1 VLNGLWLGFFGMAA
15 LAALGRWLVGGD
27 PTVFAALVES
37 LFAMARLAVEVM
49 VLLFGTL
56 TLWLGFLRIAEA
68 AGLVGWLARLLGP
81 LFSRLMP
88 GVPAGHPALGLIT
101 MNFAANALGLDN
113 AATPIGLKA
122 MRELQRLN
130 PDPVTA
136 TNAQILFL
144 VLNASSLTLLPVTI
158 FMYRAQQGAPDP
170 TMVFLPILLATS
182 ASTLV
187 GLLTVAV
194 AQRLRLWDP
203 VVLAYLVPGALV
215 LGGFMA
221 LLGTLSAAAI
231 ASLSSLHGQPGAVQR
246 DHRLPGGGAM
256 RRIKVYECFIE
267 GAKEGFDIA
276 KNLLPYLV
284 AMLCAVGVLRASG
297 ALDFILGGLRWL
309 VTAGGWDARFVDAM
323 PTALVKPFSGSAARA
338 MLIETMKSQGVD
350 SFPALVAA
358 TIQGSTET
366 TFYVLAVYFGAVGI
380 QRARHAVCACW
391 RAVVSPAIGSLRRG
405 LFGARSLAPRMSPAL
420 LLYFVRKAPHR
431 LLVLRALHRASGA
444 PRSEIGGHSR
454 RGVPGALCSTT
465 REHRLEGIEHRHQL
479 RQLPAVTV
487 DLHLAR

>member
-1 VLNGLWLGFFGMAA
+1 MLNGLWLGFFVVSA
-15 LAALGRWLVGGD
+15 LAALGRWLIGGD
-27 PTVFAALVES
+27 ASVFAAMVES

-68 AGLVGWLARLLGP
+68 AGLVAWLARLLGP
-81 LFSRLMP
+81 LFKRLMP

-122 MRELQRLN
+122 MRELQTLN
-130 PDPVTA
+130 PSTTTA
-136 TNAQILFL
+136 SNAQILFL

-158 FMYRAQQGAPDP
+158 FMYRAQQGAHDP
-170 TMVFLPILLATS
+170 TLVFLPILLATS

-187 GLLTVAV
+187 GLLSVAFM
-194 AQRLRLWDP
+194 QRLRLWDP
-203 VVLAYLVPGALV
+203 VVLAYLLPGALL

-221 LLGTLSAAAI
+221 LLTTLSAAAL
-231 ASLSSLHGQPGAVQR
+231 ASLSSLLGNLTLFGLILAFLLIGAW
-246 DHRLPGGGAM
+246 
-256 RRIKVYECFIE
+256 RRVKVYENFIE
-267 GAKEGFDIA
+267 GAKEGFDVA

-297 ALDFILGGLRWL
+297 ALDVILGGIRWL
-309 VTAGGWDARFVDAM
+309 VLQTGWDTRFVDAL

-350 SFPALVAA
+350 SFPALAAA

-380 QRARHAVCACW
+380 QRARHAVACALL
-391 RAVVSPAIGSLRRG
+391 AELAGVVAAIGVCYWF
-405 LFGARSLAPRMSPAL
+405 FG
-420 LLYFVRKAPHR
+420 
-431 LLVLRALHRASGA
+431 
-444 PRSEIGGHSR
+444 
-454 RGVPGALCSTT
+454 
-465 REHRLEGIEHRHQL
+465 
-479 RQLPAVTV
+479 
-487 DLHLAR
+487 

>member
-1 VLNGLWLGFFGMAA
+1 MLNGLWLGFFVVAA
-15 LAALGRWLVGGD
+15 LAALARWLIGGD
-27 PTVFAALVES
+27 AAVFAAMVES

-68 AGLVGWLARLLGP
+68 AGLVAWLARLLGP
-81 LFSRLMP
+81 LFKRLMP

-113 AATPIGLKA
+113 SATPIGLKA
-122 MRELQRLN
+122 MRELQTLN
-130 PDPVTA
+130 TEPTRA

-144 VLNASSLTLLPVTI
+144 VLNASSLTLLPVTS
-158 FMYRAQQGAPDP
+158 FMYRAQQGAADP
-170 TMVFLPILLATS
+170 TLVFLPILLATS

-187 GLLTVAV
+187 GLLSVALV
-194 AQRLRLWDP
+194 QRLRLWDP
-203 VVLAYLVPGALV
+203 VVLAYLVPGALA
-215 LGGFMA
+215 LAGFMA
-221 LLGTLSAAAI
+221 LLATLSAAAL
-231 ASLSSLHGQPGAVQR
+231 AALSSLLGNLVLFGLILLFLIVGA
-246 DHRLPGGGAM
+246 L
-256 RRIKVYECFIE
+256 RRVNVYDRFIE
-267 GAKEGFDIA
+267 GAKEGFDVA

-297 ALDFILGGLRWL
+297 ALDLALEGIRWL
-309 VTAGGWDARFVDAM
+309 VGQTGWDTRFVDAL

-380 QRARHAVCACW
+380 QRARHAVACALAAELAGVVAAI
-391 RAVVSPAIGSLRRG
+391 AVCYWF
-405 LFGARSLAPRMSPAL
+405 FG
-420 LLYFVRKAPHR
+420 
-431 LLVLRALHRASGA
+431 
-444 PRSEIGGHSR
+444 
-454 RGVPGALCSTT
+454 
-465 REHRLEGIEHRHQL
+465 
-479 RQLPAVTV
+479 
-487 DLHLAR
+487 